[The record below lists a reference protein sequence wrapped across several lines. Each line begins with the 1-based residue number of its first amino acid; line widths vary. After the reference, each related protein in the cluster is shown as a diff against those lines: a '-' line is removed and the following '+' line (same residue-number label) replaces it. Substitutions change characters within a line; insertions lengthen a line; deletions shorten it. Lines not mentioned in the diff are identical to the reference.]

1 MPHVSGRANTTGGER
16 ARAPRE
22 GDAQSRP
29 PTGSRRALPIRHRAL
44 WRAGWRPEHR
54 GLLALVRAWFD
65 DVRLQNLLLAENPA
79 RLYGFGS

>member
-1 MPHVSGRANTTGGER
+1 MSQGAQTPLAANERERRATVMPSLR
-16 ARAPRE
+16 
-22 GDAQSRP
+22 RP